1 MADKNIDLGRLVIR
15 AFNIKAVKWGDENSV
30 NPSGEMT
37 ISKKV
42 LPDIIS
48 DMDAVES
55 VDLRL
60 IQPNEH
66 DQFTNTILDI
76 IPISTKALGAIG
88 EGITHTLT
96 GVCAMITAV
105 DTDGKQCHEFGSTEG
120 NLKEKVIFDRPG
132 TPASGDVIIS
142 FDVILKSGMGQERK
156 GPYQAHL
163 ICDRFLQ
170 IYREQMKGFDGK
182 LCTERSEFHNIARP
196 GKKRVVII
204 REVAGQGA
212 MYDMQLFPHEPSG
225 VEGGR
230 SIIDMGNMP
239 VFVTPNEYRDGI
251 LHSMQ

>member
-1 MADKNIDLGRLVIR
+1 MASEIDLGRLVIR
-15 AFNIKAVKWGDENSV
+15 AFDVRSVKWGAEMAV
-30 NPSGEMT
+30 TPQGEMT
-37 ISKKV
+37 VSKSM
-42 LPDIIS
+42 LPELTAA
-48 DMDAVES
+48 MDTIRS
-55 VDLRL
+55 IDLRL

-66 DQFTNTILDI
+66 DQWTNTILDI
-76 IPISTKALGAIG
+76 IPISTKALGVVG

-105 DTDGKQCHEFGSTEG
+105 DTEGKQCHEFGSSEG
-120 NLKEKVIFDRPG
+120 NLKEQLVLDHPG
-132 TPASGDVIIS
+132 TPGSNDVIIS
-142 FDVILKSGMGQERK
+142 FDVTLEAGMGQERK

-163 ICDRFLQ
+163 ACDRFLQ
-170 IYREQMKGFDGK
+170 VYREQMKGFDGR
-182 LCTERSEFHNIARP
+182 LCAEKHEFHNIARP

-204 REVAGQGA
+204 REIAGQGA

-239 VFVTPNEYRDGI
+239 VLVTPNEYRDGI